1 MSDLTKDASLDLV
14 EAKAESFESLY
25 KAYYLKVAGIVYGYR
40 FYDGAADDLI
50 QDIFFQAWRY
60 RDTLKQNSSFGAWIK
75 VIARNR
81 CLNEIRKQ
89 RPTVSIDAFDG
100 EKDSISLE
108 ADDYSKSY
116 HFEFSLSLLRDL
128 VSDHKKEPQAT
139 VAKLFYLDHMSV
151 KDIAE
156 KLSMPDNTVLS
167 HLRRFRLAISKA
179 MLRLVEEHNL
189 DLSSL

>member
-1 MSDLTKDASLDLV
+1 MGDLTTDTNLDFV
-14 EAKAESFESLY
+14 KAKAESFESLY
-25 KAYYLKVAGIVYGYR
+25 KAYYLQVAGIVYGYR

-50 QDIFFQAWRY
+50 QDIFIQAWRY

-81 CLNEIRKQ
+81 CLNEIRKR
-89 RPTVSIDAFDG
+89 RPTVSIDAFGD
-100 EKDSISLE
+100 ENDVVSLE

-128 VSDHKKEPQAT
+128 VLDHKKEPQAT
-139 VAKLFYLDHMSV
+139 VAKLFYLDHIPV
-151 KDIAE
+151 KDIAQ

-167 HLRRFRLAISKA
+167 HLRRFRLNISKA
-179 MLRLVEEHNL
+179 MLALVEEHNL
-189 DLSSL
+189 DLSNL